1 MSMFA
6 VIESGGKQYHIQV
19 GDVIKV
25 EKLEAN
31 VGDSV
36 NFDKILKVGEKIGSP
51 TVEGAKVVAELLEH
65 TKTEK
70 VIIFK
75 KKRRHNYRRKRG
87 HRQEISV
94 LRVKE
99 IKA

>member
-36 NFDKILKVGEKIGSP
+36 NFDKILKSEKASRKPQKWTTPSKKILLSRRSLQRKIK
-51 TVEGAKVVAELLEH
+51 TAYNELITFELSS
-65 TKTEK
+65 
-70 VIIFK
+70 
-75 KKRRHNYRRKRG
+75 R
-87 HRQEISV
+87 
-94 LRVKE
+94 
-99 IKA
+99 